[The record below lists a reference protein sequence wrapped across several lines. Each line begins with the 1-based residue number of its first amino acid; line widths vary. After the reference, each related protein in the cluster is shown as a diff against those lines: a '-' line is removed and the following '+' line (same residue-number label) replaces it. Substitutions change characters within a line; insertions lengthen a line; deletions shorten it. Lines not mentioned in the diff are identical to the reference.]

1 MTGGS
6 RGVAD
11 RSPGRPQQGSPVCER
26 GERFAVTAIR
36 GVDPATG
43 ELGSTPDEQFRLAFA
58 QLESLLEIAGL
69 SPAEVGR
76 LTVFTPDP
84 AFRPLINPPWL
95 RLYPDPGDRP
105 ARKTTHVP
113 LPAGV
118 AVELE
123 AVGVRGHQ
131 RVSLEIDGVRHKDPL
146 PMGALLDRHLF
157 SSVIGPDVPG
167 GGRAERVAAL
177 RQVFANASALVE
189 AAGGTLDDISSVWT
203 YLGMWDLHPEMVDV
217 WVDNFPDPA
226 SRPAR
231 KTFYYPRV
239 DVQLQLEAVLGGP
252 RTNMEIPG
260 ISHHDPIPMG
270 AVTGGV
276 FTTSGVDGRD
286 PESNKEPRGV
296 AAQSRGV
303 LANVDRL
310 LAQIG
315 GDRRRLS
322 HITVLLGQL
331 SYLGEF
337 EPVWTEAFPDP
348 VSAPALQ
355 VLELGLPA
363 RDILVQAIA
372 SGVLGPEPAD
382 TDR

>member
-1 MTGGS
+1 MSG
-6 RGVAD
+6 
-11 RSPGRPQQGSPVCER
+11 PRPGSPVCER
-26 GERFAVTAIR
+26 GERFAVAAIR

-43 ELGSTPDEQFRLAFA
+43 ELGATPEEQFRLAFA
-58 QLESLLEIAGL
+58 QLESLLELAEL

-76 LTVFTPDP
+76 VTVFTPD
-84 AFRPLINPPWL
+84 AAYRPLINPPWL
-95 RLYPDPGDRP
+95 DLYPHDGDRP

-113 LPAGV
+113 LPDGV
-118 AVELE
+118 YVELE
-123 AVGVRGHQ
+123 AVGVRGRR

-146 PMGALLDRHLF
+146 PMGAVLGRHLF

-167 GGRAERVAAL
+167 GGRADRVAAL
-177 RQVFANASALVE
+177 EQVFANASALLA
-189 AAGGTLDDISSVWT
+189 AAGATMDDVSSVWT

-217 WVDNFPDPA
+217 WVDAFPDPN

-231 KTFYYPRV
+231 KTYYYPRV
-239 DVQLQLEAVLGGP
+239 NVQIQLEAVLGGP
-252 RTNMEIPG
+252 RTNLEIPG

-286 PESNKEPRGV
+286 PEKNKEPRGV
-296 AAQSRGV
+296 AAQSREV
-303 LANVDRL
+303 LANLDRL
-310 LAQIG
+310 LTRAG
-315 GDRRRLS
+315 ADRTSLG
-322 HITVLLGQL
+322 HVTILLGQL
-331 SYLGEF
+331 SYVGEF

-348 VSAPALQ
+348 GSAPALQ

-372 SGVLGPEPAD
+372 SGVLP
-382 TDR
+382 DR